1 MEFVKT
7 LIKEH
12 PFQILLY
19 AICITVFLFFQLI
32 DKRKK
37 RTQYKV
43 WKRESINLGFYKREY
58 ERSEDAFIQQLWDE
72 NIRLNNENKFLRK
85 ENSKI
90 SFVAIF
96 LLLVFLIEIKLKN
109 LLNKQPNTFPNK

>member
-72 NIRLNNENKFLRK
+72 NDKLRNENKFLKK

-90 SFVAIF
+90 GIIAALF
-96 LLLVFLIEIKLKN
+96 LLAYLLVSKLRKR
-109 LLNKQPNTFPNK
+109 

>member
-7 LIKEH
+7 LFIEY
-12 PFQILLY
+12 PIQILLY
-19 AICITVFLFFQLI
+19 VVGVTAFLIFQLI

-43 WKRESINLGFYKREY
+43 WKKESINLGFYKREY

-96 LLLVFLIEIKLKN
+96 LLLVFLIEIKMKN
-109 LLNKQPNTFPNK
+109 LLYKQPNTFPDK